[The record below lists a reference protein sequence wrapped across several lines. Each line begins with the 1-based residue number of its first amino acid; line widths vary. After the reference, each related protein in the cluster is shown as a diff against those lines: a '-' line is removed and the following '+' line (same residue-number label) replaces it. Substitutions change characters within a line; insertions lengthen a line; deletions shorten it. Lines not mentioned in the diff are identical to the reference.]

1 MFESHM
7 KPGPS
12 NMFLERRFIKHGL
25 TENNHLKIFKIVSEK
40 RSGKDCYIVILIPYR
55 SSHPEVFCKKGVLG
69 NPTKFIG
76 KHLCQSLF
84 LIKLQASGTF
94 RGTFRGTF
102 WSPSNIYD
110 RAICKI
116 MQHFLVVNFFCKNL
130 HDIWHGPECI
140 SKCTY
145 TYTCTKFNKLLR
157 YLDIVTPCLYC
168 VIFVLLWKLLW
179 KVNVTLY
186 FSLLH
191 AFTLALYL
199 CFDRYLSFL
208 DSYH

>member
-1 MFESHM
+1 MVMICVIHETRFVRRQPQMFESHM

-84 LIKLQASGTF
+84 LIKLQPQEHSEAHSEEHSGPRQTSMIELF
-94 RGTFRGTF
+94 AKLC
-102 WSPSNIYD
+102 NI
-110 RAICKI
+110 
-116 MQHFLVVNFFCKNL
+116 F
-130 HDIWHGPECI
+130 
-140 SKCTY
+140 
-145 TYTCTKFNKLLR
+145 
-157 YLDIVTPCLYC
+157 
-168 VIFVLLWKLLW
+168 
-179 KVNVTLY
+179 
-186 FSLLH
+186 
-191 AFTLALYL
+191 
-199 CFDRYLSFL
+199 
-208 DSYH
+208 